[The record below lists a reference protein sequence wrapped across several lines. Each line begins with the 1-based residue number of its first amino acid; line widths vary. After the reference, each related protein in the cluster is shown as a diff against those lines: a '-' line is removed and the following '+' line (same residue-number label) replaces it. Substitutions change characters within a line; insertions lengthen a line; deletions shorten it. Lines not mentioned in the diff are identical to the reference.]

1 MARLQG
7 AHRCLLPCL
16 VAAAL
21 SLAAA
26 PVSAALYKWLDS
38 NGHWVYS
45 DQPPP
50 PNVKSEQIKGAPP
63 PANPNAAKE
72 PAQKESEFRKR
83 QTDKT
88 TAADKTAREKAL
100 ADRRTEACTQV
111 KRQIAE
117 LDNTSISLYRLN
129 EKGERETLDEAGRA
143 RERAK
148 LDAFAKENCQ
158 GV

>member
-1 MARLQG
+1 MVRSQRL
-7 AHRCLLPCL
+7 HRCLLSCL
-16 VAAAL
+16 VAGGL

-26 PVSAALYKWLDS
+26 PASAALYKWLDA

-72 PAQKESEFRKR
+72 LAQKESDFRKR

-88 TAADKTAREKAL
+88 VAADKGARDKAL

-117 LDNTSISLYRLN
+117 LDNASISLYRLN
-129 EKGERETLDEAGRA
+129 EKGERETLDDAGRA

-148 LDAFAKENCQ
+148 LDTFAKENCQ